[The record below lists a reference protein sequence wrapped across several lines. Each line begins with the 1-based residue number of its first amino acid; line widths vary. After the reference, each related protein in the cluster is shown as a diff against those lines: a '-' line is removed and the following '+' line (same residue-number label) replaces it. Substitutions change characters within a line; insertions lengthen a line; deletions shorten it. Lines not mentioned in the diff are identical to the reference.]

1 MAQKPAWQS
10 RHGGALI
17 STDAARRRQQLWLW
31 AASTRSALLRGEA
44 RCAQAARS
52 PSAAPRARVRPLQ
65 EAGHGPC
72 SPPGAGG
79 ACWAAAHPGGPGP
92 RSPRRG
98 RGSFFALTLSYRRQ
112 KRLAVRHTSHT
123 PCCRATF
130 ASSAQICTLRRKTQ
144 VGAVS
149 APRPARTPRYS
160 RVRGQRASARRQA
173 SAHSRAPE
181 AALGRGGPDPEG
193 RTALSVRFSGP
204 GQREGSHAPHPCAD

>member
-1 MAQKPAWQS
+1 MAQKLAWQS

-149 APRPARTPRYS
+149 ATRPGRTPRYS

-181 AALGRGGPDPEG
+181 AALGRGRP
-193 RTALSVRFSGP
+193 GP
-204 GQREGSHAPHPCAD
+204 GGQDGPECPVLWSRPA